1 MNTDQHMHT
10 ERKMIASVE
19 DSVASEQPNKL
30 SFLEM
35 KVKQRDIPT
44 FEKSRAAMRES
55 NRKAMKKLVI
65 TIILSLVFMAVEI
78 VGGIVANS
86 VALLG
91 DAGHLATDAL
101 GVSIS
106 VIAICIAQKHATKK
120 YSYGFHRA
128 EVLGALV
135 SIFSIWI
142 MLVFLCM
149 EAVER
154 VRNPPEIDGP
164 VMLYTAILSIV
175 FNLIMIK
182 VLHSG
187 DGHSHG
193 YGSKCSGHSHNCTG
207 HGATLCGGHMHDS
220 DDDDD
225 HDHHHHHHGHD
236 HDNEHKHGHCHTH
249 GHDHGPKHEVH

>member
-1 MNTDQHMHT
+1 
-10 ERKMIASVE
+10 MIASVE
-19 DSVASEQPNKL
+19 DSVAAEHPNKL

-35 KVKQRDIPT
+35 KVKQREVPT

-78 VGGIVANS
+78 VGGLVANS

-106 VIAICIAQKHATKK
+106 VVAICIAQKHATKK
-120 YSYGFHRA
+120 YSFGFHRA

-135 SIFSIWI
+135 SIFSIWL
-142 MLVFLCM
+142 MLVFLCF

-154 VRNPPEIDGP
+154 VRNPPEIDGT
-164 VMLYTAILSIV
+164 VMLSTAILSIV

-187 DGHSHG
+187 EGHSHG
-193 YGSKCSGHSHNCTG
+193 YGSKCSGHTHACAG
-207 HGATLCGGHMHDS
+207 HGQSLCGGHGHDS
-220 DDDDD
+220 DDDD
-225 HDHHHHHHGHD
+225 HDHHHHHHGDD
-236 HDNEHKHGHCHTH
+236 H
-249 GHDHGPKHEVH
+249 